1 MRYSSLGSSL
11 CRWGRVGVAA
21 IAIAIGASTA
31 TAQFGGGFGGAS
43 YRSSINDNE
52 IDRMIDTLGLDEDQA
67 TLVDALYD
75 GFRDTFDQASEDSR
89 QKMRDAF
96 QELRDSGDFQSM
108 ATTGITFGREWKQQ
122 SESLEQSFFNDVKT
136 VLTED
141 QMKLWPQ
148 YERDWRRRNSFRGGG
163 QPGSFSGENVDLF
176 EIVENLELD
185 DEARN
190 NVEPVLDA
198 YAIELDPA
206 LTNRDRAMTDMT
218 NVSASVLEGK
228 TTPEELDS
236 KFKSLQRMRV
246 QVRDLN
252 DRYVQLL
259 ASHMAPETGQK
270 LQQEYLQRCFRGIY
284 SPTPA
289 DNYFETVRKSGN
301 LNDAQ
306 LKAVDA
312 IEQDFHGQTDAI
324 NRQLADL
331 QKKQEVEMQQRMFDR
346 IKAMA
351 QQGGFGPGGP
361 GQQRGRGNFGGGPGG
376 GFGGPANGA
385 DDPRRDLMDQKTAL
399 VQNALNSVAGLL
411 SPEQL
416 AAAPKPEANQRGAR
430 GGNRGPM
437 SDEQRQQM
445 EQRMQQWRDRGGDQG
460 GGRGGRGGG

>member
-1 MRYSSLGSSL
+1 ML

-21 IAIAIGASTA
+21 VAIAVGASTA
-31 TAQFGGGFGGAS
+31 TAQFGGFGGAN
-43 YRSSINDNE
+43 YRTSINDNE
-52 IDRMIDTLGLDEDQA
+52 IDRMIDALGLDEDQA

-89 QKMRDAF
+89 QKMRDTF

-108 ATTGITFGREWKQQ
+108 ATAGITFGREWKQQ

-141 QMKLWPQ
+141 QAKKWPK
-148 YERDWRRRNSFRGGG
+148 YERDWRRRNSFRSGG
-163 QPGSFSGENVDLF
+163 QPGSFSGENVDLYQ
-176 EIVENLELD
+176 IVEDMELD
-185 DEARN
+185 EEARG

-198 YAIELDPA
+198 YSLELDPA

-218 NVSASVLEGK
+218 SITSSVLAGK
-228 TTPEELDS
+228 TTVEELDS
-236 KFKSLQRMRV
+236 KFKNLQRMRV

-259 ASHMAPETGQK
+259 ASHMTPEKGQE

-289 DNYFETVRKSGN
+289 DNYFETVRKSGT
-301 LNDAQ
+301 LNEAQ
-306 LKAVDA
+306 IKAIDA
-312 IEQDFHGQTDAI
+312 IEQDFHGQADGI

-331 QKKQEVEMQQRMFDR
+331 QKKQEVELQQRMFDS

-351 QQGGFGPGGP
+351 QQGGFGQGGP
-361 GQQRGRGNFGGGPGG
+361 GQRGRGNFGGG
-376 GFGGPANGA
+376 GFGGQGNGA
-385 DDPRRDLMDQKTAL
+385 DDPRRALMDQKTAL
-399 VQNALNSVAGLL
+399 VQNALNAVAGLL

-416 AAAPKPEANQRGAR
+416 AAAPKPDANQRGAR
-430 GGNRGPM
+430 GGNRGQM
-437 SDEQRQQM
+437 TDEQRQQM
-445 EQRMQQWRDRGGDQG
+445 EERVRQWRDRGGDQG
-460 GGRGGRGGG
+460 GDRGGRGGRGG